1 LKTFDDLRCRVLYNR
16 TTCFSNFTKRGRIFF
31 FYFFAVIPAIPF
43 YYLLYLTKQGNFW
56 YMAYSEFSQ
65 TDLGVNYMMC
75 LFIIESVIPTTL
87 IIVLSFIAKSKFNSR
102 IKKNQEMGLATNA
115 NKLKRDEIQFSR
127 MTMIIMVL
135 FSTIRLIDL
144 SIGVAARANFFM
156 RFVSCRND
164 ANILLLRQLTYLLM
178 LSSHAFNTLIYYAMN
193 SKITEILPKR

>member
-1 LKTFDDLRCRVLYNR
+1 
-16 TTCFSNFTKRGRIFF
+16 
-31 FYFFAVIPAIPF
+31 
-43 YYLLYLTKQGNFW
+43 
-56 YMAYSEFSQ
+56 MAYSEFSQ